1 MTTLDHRFYPHILD
15 LIFDAAPR
23 MSLFAL
29 RTASHAFHDRAD
41 HALAKHLSISI
52 HPAIRDQVPTSPIG
66 DSDTDDSDSDDSHS
80 ENGYQDSR
88 TQILGLEWVDLP
100 PIRPPTLQ
108 DFLILDSERQRLP
121 AFPNNVTTRTARQL
135 KKRQLLIL
143 GSARVVDI
151 VGGMSADYLNLLTSS
166 FNLDTYRI
174 MSTSRW
180 EPIPSAY
187 LPFTCKTVVLFGS
200 EDPPLGYQ
208 TLRDA
213 RKLVVRL
220 SSKDQDV
227 GKRLMVLFHLT
238 RTSHGGRIVLICDP
252 DAMDSLLSEFPTCLP
267 FLDYTDWHI
276 IIVDFP
282 CDLAHD
288 HQSNPAAC
296 AARKLARLRQ
306 MIQSNYHDLDF
317 NYTRGMPF
325 TDTQLQTIQN
335 YVNRFSLMSREQY
348 LSTLSPEAAIL
359 ETVEPTA

>member
-15 LIFDAAPR
+15 LIFETAPR

-52 HPAIRDQVPTSPIG
+52 HPAIRGQVPTSTIG
-66 DSDTDDSDSDDSHS
+66 DSDSDDSHS

-88 TQILGLEWVDLP
+88 TQILGLD
-100 PIRPPTLQ
+100 
-108 DFLILDSERQRLP
+108 ERRRLP
-121 AFPNNVTTRTARQL
+121 AFPNNITTRTARHL

-143 GSARVVDI
+143 GSARVVDR
-151 VGGMSADYLNLLTSS
+151 VGGMSADYLNLLTPS
-166 FNLDTYRI
+166 FNLDTYRV

-180 EPIPSAY
+180 EPIASAY

-200 EDPPLGYQ
+200 EDPPVGYQ

-238 RTSHGGRIVLICDP
+238 RTTHGGRIVLICDP
-252 DAMDSLLSEFPTCLP
+252 DAMDSLLSEFPTCFP
-267 FLDYTDWHI
+267 FLDTDWHI

-306 MIQSNYHDLDF
+306 MIQSNYHGLDF

-325 TDTQLQTIQN
+325 TDTQLQTLQN
-335 YVNRFSLMSREQY
+335 YVSRFSLMSREQY
-348 LSTLSPEAAIL
+348 LSTLSPEEAIL

>member
-41 HALAKHLSISI
+41 HALAQHLSISI

-66 DSDTDDSDSDDSHS
+66 DSDTDDSDSGDSHS

-100 PIRPPTLQ
+100 PIQPPTLQ
-108 DFLILDSERQRLP
+108 DFLILDSERRRLP
-121 AFPNNVTTRTARQL
+121 AFPNNVTARTARHL
-135 KKRQLLIL
+135 KQRQLLIL

-151 VGGMSADYLNLLTSS
+151 VGGMSADYLNLLTPS
-166 FNLDTYRI
+166 FNLNTYRI

-180 EPIPSAY
+180 EPIASAY

-238 RTSHGGRIVLICDP
+238 RTTHGGRIVLICDP
-252 DAMDSLLSEFPTCLP
+252 DAMDSLLWEFSTCL
-267 FLDYTDWHI
+267 FYLHYDVSHVTV
-276 IIVDFP
+276 VDFP
-282 CDLAHD
+282 CDLGHD
-288 HQSNPAAC
+288 HRGDLAAC
-296 AARKLARLRQ
+296 AAWQPTRLRQ
-306 MIQSNYHDLDF
+306 IIESNYHHIDF
-317 NYTRGMPF
+317 EYSRGTPF
-325 TDTQLQTIQN
+325 TDMQLQGIQT
-335 YVNRFSLMSREQY
+335 YCSRFSFMSREQY
-348 LSTLSPEAAIL
+348 LSTLSPEEAIL
-359 ETVEPTA
+359 ETVGPTA